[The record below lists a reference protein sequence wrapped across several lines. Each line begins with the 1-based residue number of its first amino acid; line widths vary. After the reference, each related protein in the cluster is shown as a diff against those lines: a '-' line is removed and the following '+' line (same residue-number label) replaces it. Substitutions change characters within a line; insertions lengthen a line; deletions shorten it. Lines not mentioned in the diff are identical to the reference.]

1 MPDHSSEKRLL
12 NLLDA
17 LAHDACTDAE
27 EAASGLREVGLDPEE
42 VEQRGV
48 LFVQQL
54 QGRTRLSL
62 AKAKRQRQEHTLAAL
77 RERAADLVRAAGD
90 NAKDALRRL
99 LANREPDFELSFRKI
114 ESLEAEDALDV
125 LSEAELLRLLD
136 ELEDEE

>member
-1 MPDHSSEKRLL
+1 MPDHPSEKRLL

-62 AKAKRQRQEHTLAAL
+62 AKAKRHRQEHTLAAL

-99 LANREPDFELSFRKI
+99 LANREPDLELSFRKI